1 MAKSVKTRRGKRK
14 RQSNLVMILREV
26 LRRKTGLFGLS
37 VIIFFSII
45 AIIGPYISPYP
56 GDLLYR
62 VHPDFS
68 APEWTKYF
76 DPNYFPDTQFIY
88 TNFQES
94 SSLNDWSFHMKT
106 NQTRFS
112 YDYGLDTEGNK
123 DPGSM
128 YLKWVDN
135 ATTLHSLIE
144 KDRTFIYAEYNY
156 TWPYNARPADVFIYF
171 SLKMHLEGYKES
183 DLGRNVSIKFYV
195 AMIREDQT
203 PRDLINTFSDKVT
216 PLGVKVYEV
225 GAFSIDKYY
234 DYKVDMEPLSIGAFF
249 KKGVMTHIR
258 FVMEIKIL
266 DHPEKLGSVKINLD
280 NINGIAF
287 SKYFGLLG
295 TQDTGADLLS
305 LMLYGARISL
315 SLSISATLIS
325 AGIGIALGLFSG
337 YYGGVIDEFIQRVI
351 DFLIILPGLP
361 ILLVFAWIL
370 GGGFTTLLMLFAL
383 FGWTGTARLI
393 RTQVLSEKEKPY
405 VLSAQALGVH
415 DIIIMFKHILPNVM
429 PIVFVQVTTAVTGY
443 ILSEAGLSFLGFPPA
458 SVTWGKILYDVF
470 AAGAIGIGA
479 WWALLFPG
487 LAIALLGTA
496 FIYLGN
502 ALDEVL
508 NPRLRTRG

>member
-1 MAKSVKTRRGKRK
+1 MAKKRAKKGKGRR
-14 RQSNLVMILREV
+14 RQSNVVIIMREV
-26 LRRKTGLFGLS
+26 MKRKTGFFGVS
-37 VIIFFSII
+37 VIVFFSLI
-45 AIIGPYISPYP
+45 AIFGPYVAPYP
-56 GDLLYR
+56 GDILYR
-62 VHPDFS
+62 VHPDFC
-68 APEWTKYF
+68 APEWMKYF
-76 DPNYFPDTQFIY
+76 DSHYFPDTSIINTGFNNSQA
-88 TNFQES
+88 
-94 SSLNDWSFHMKT
+94 LNNWSFKMLT
-106 NQTRFS
+106 NQSKFS
-112 YDYGLDTEGNK
+112 YSYGWEPDGAK
-123 DPGSM
+123 DPGAM
-128 YLKWVDN
+128 YIEWQDN
-135 ATTLHSLIE
+135 ATTYHNMIQR
-144 KDRTFIYAEYNY
+144 DRTFVYAEYNY
-156 TWPYNARPADVFIYF
+156 TWPYDERPADVFIYF
-171 SLKMHLEGYKES
+171 SLKLHMEGYREAEIGK
-183 DLGRNVSIKFYV
+183 NISIKFYV
-195 AMIREDQT
+195 AMIREDQKLSDLKDKFGDKLT
-203 PRDLINTFSDKVT
+203 PV
-216 PLGVKVYEV
+216 GVKVYEV
-225 GAFSIDKYY
+225 GSFSIDKFFE
-234 DYKVDMEPLSIGAFF
+234 YKVDMEPLTIGAFF
-249 KKGVMTHIR
+249 AKGKTTHIR
-258 FVMEIKIL
+258 FVMEIRIL
-266 DHPEKLGSVKINLD
+266 DNPQKTGTVRFSID

-305 LMLYGARISL
+305 LMLYGAKISL

-361 ILLVFAWIL
+361 ILLVFMWIL

-415 DIIIMFKHILPNVM
+415 DVIIMFKHILPNVL

-508 NPRLRTRG
+508 NPRLRTRR